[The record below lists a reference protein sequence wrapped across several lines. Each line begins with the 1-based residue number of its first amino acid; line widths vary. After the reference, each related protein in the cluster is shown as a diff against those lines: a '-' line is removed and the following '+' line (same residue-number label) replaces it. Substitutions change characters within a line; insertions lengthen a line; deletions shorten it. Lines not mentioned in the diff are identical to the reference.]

1 MSVRQ
6 CCEVLGVSKSA
17 YYKYLKR
24 TVPEKETEDL
34 ELSQIILEYDEK
46 FRHTLGYRR
55 MTMFINRLN
64 QTNYNE
70 KRIHRLMNLLGVKAK
85 IRRCRPG
92 YRKTTAEIT
101 AENILNREFTAIK
114 PNEKWLTDV
123 TEFKYGS
130 KKCYLSALLD
140 LYDRSIVGY
149 VIGHSN
155 NNELVFKTFDK
166 AIKNNPTAKP
176 MIHSDRGFQ
185 YTSRMFNSKLLK
197 QGCTQSMSRKGNCL
211 DNSPMENFFGIM
223 KNEMFYGHEY
233 EFVSLEN
240 LQKAMEEYIEY
251 YNNERIVTRLKGLS
265 PIQYRQQ
272 SLVRL

>member
-1 MSVRQ
+1 MSIRQ
-6 CCEVLGVSKSA
+6 CCETLGVSKSA

-24 TVPEKETEDL
+24 NIPKKEQEDL
-34 ELSQIILEYDEK
+34 ELSQIVLEYDNL
-46 FRHTLGYRR
+46 FNHTLGYRR
-55 MTMFINRLN
+55 MTLFINRLN

-70 KRIHRLMNLLGVKAK
+70 KRIHRIMNILGIKAK
-85 IRRCRPG
+85 IRRTRPG
-92 YRKTTAEIT
+92 YRKYTPEMT
-101 AENILNREFTAIK
+101 AENILNRDFKASK

-123 TEFKYGS
+123 TEFKYGN

-185 YTSRMFNSKLLK
+185 YTSRMFNTKITN
-197 QGCTQSMSRKGNCL
+197 QGCTQSMSRVARCI
-211 DNSPMENFFGIM
+211 DNGPMEGFWGII
-223 KNEMFYGHEY
+223 KSEMYYLNKFND
-233 EFVSLEN
+233 FDTL
-240 LQKAMEEYIEY
+240 KDAIDKYIFY
-251 YNNERIVTRLKGLS
+251 YNNKRFQKGLKNMT
-265 PIQYRQQ
+265 PIEFR
-272 SLVRL
+272 SHA

>member
-34 ELSQIILEYDEK
+34 ELSEIILEYDEK

-233 EFVSLEN
+233 KFVSLEN